1 MEAVFEE
8 SPVAN
13 VMDSHKRLL
22 FNNQAWVQRKLE
34 ARPDFFTRLA
44 DNQNPEILWIGCAD
58 SRVPAE
64 EVTGADPG
72 ELFVHRNI
80 ANLVI
85 HTDFNAL
92 SVIEYATE
100 VLHVKH
106 IIVCGHYNCGGI
118 RTAMSHR
125 YFGLINNWLRHVKD
139 IYRLHAAEL
148 DAIVGEERRLERLCE
163 LNVEEQVHHLAQ
175 VSFVQRAWQKEG
187 RPMLHGW
194 VYDIHTGLL
203 KDLIKVNPGQL
214 PHPTYV
220 YEFPED

>member
-1 MEAVFEE
+1 
-8 SPVAN
+8 
-13 VMDSHKRLL
+13 MDSHIKM
-22 FNNQAWVQRKLE
+22 LE
-34 ARPDFFTRLA
+34 ANRAWAEAKLAAEPDFFSKNV
-44 DNQNPEILWIGCAD
+44 DGQQPEFMWIGCSD

-64 EVTGADPG
+64 EITGAAPG
-72 ELFVHRNI
+72 ELFVHRNV
-80 ANLVI
+80 ANLVV
-85 HTDFNAL
+85 HTDLNLL
-92 SVIEYATE
+92 SVVQYA
-100 VLHVKH
+100 VQALKVKH
-106 IIVCGHYNCGGI
+106 IIVCGHYNCGGL

-139 IYRLHAAEL
+139 VYRLHATEL
-148 DAIVGEERRLERLCE
+148 DAITNEERRLERLCE

-175 VSFVQRAWQKEG
+175 ISFVQRAWQKEG

-220 YEFPED
+220 YEFPEDR